1 MSVKLSDRDNNEGG
15 KFEILRSVHKGE
27 GRKRDGKGRKE
38 ERKKGMCSSKNDRN
52 DVWHSYDSGS
62 Y

>member
-38 ERKKGMCSSKNDRN
+38 ERKKEGNVLIQK
-52 DVWHSYDSGS
+52 
-62 Y
+62 